1 MEDLL
6 PRMRKNIIFGAI
18 ALFPLAA
25 LVFVLTKLFGVLQTL
40 AEPLSPFLGT
50 NPLLKT
56 LLLLALTLFALL
68 ALCYL
73 VGALVNTQIGALSFE
88 RLESLMRDNVPGYQI
103 IANLLRGIAGDK
115 MTYPPALITLFTP
128 GTAVL
133 GFIVEDEGD
142 PYLTVYVPSAP
153 IVTAGA
159 IHLVERSRVQTIEGS
174 NLDAAN
180 CVTQWGL
187 GLKKLRGAIAPP
199 KIS

>member
-73 VGALVNTQIGALSFE
+73 V
-88 RLESLMRDNVPGYQI
+88 R
-103 IANLLRGIAGDK
+103 AG
-115 MTYPPALITLFTP
+115 
-128 GTAVL
+128 G
-133 GFIVEDEGD
+133 
-142 PYLTVYVPSAP
+142 LT
-153 IVTAGA
+153 
-159 IHLVERSRVQTIEGS
+159 
-174 NLDAAN
+174 D
-180 CVTQWGL
+180 
-187 GLKKLRGAIAPP
+187 
-199 KIS
+199 